1 MRGHDPLFIPCT
13 PKGCVELLK
22 REKVPIDGKNAVVIG
37 RRFLFNEFV
46 FCD

>member
-37 RRFLFNEFV
+37 RRFLLNEFV